1 MKIKLCLLLFGL
13 GSALALF
20 AQPKSQTVASAI
32 EKVTVF
38 SSGAQIN
45 RTAKVSLS
53 SGVTTLLFGGL
64 SPDLDKQ
71 SIQVKGLG
79 DLTIL
84 SVIHQTNY
92 LREQERREEITRL
105 EAQKEGLKT
114 QRGTEKNMLAVF
126 KNEEALLAK
135 NQSIGGVSVGL
146 KTTDLREAV
155 DFHRSRLTEVLLKQ
169 AEIEKKMFRL
179 DSSIQ
184 KLDNQLRAL
193 NQNKD
198 FATSEILVTVSANGP
213 VNAAFEFTYLV
224 KNAGWFATYDLRV
237 KDVSKPIDLAFK
249 ANVFQRSGE
258 DWRDVKLT
266 ISNGNPTENGVA
278 PELKPWYLR
287 FGYPAQPVAGMLK
300 QLPGVTSAGREV
312 SGIVLDDNG
321 EALIGATVMVKGT
334 TIGTITNVEGRYSLK
349 LPANAQILVI
359 NYVGYENKEVA
370 INNAIINITLSDNET
385 ALDEVVITGYAA
397 GADKRAQR
405 PVTYSAKAK
414 PIEVAET
421 YQPTTINFDIKVPY
435 TIMNNGKVYVVDIKE
450 QSIPALYE
458 YFTAPKLDKD
468 AFLTAK
474 LVDWQELNLFEG
486 EVSLFFEG
494 AFLGKSV
501 LDIGNASD
509 TLQISLGRDKGIV
522 VERKK
527 LKDFSGRNFLS
538 NNKTETRAYEIVV
551 RNNKS
556 QPVTIIVQDQL
567 PIATDKDISV
577 ENEEYAQAQLNPDT
591 RILTWQYELPARQE
605 RKHMFKYSVKYPK
618 NKVLLLE

>member
-1 MKIKLCLLLFGL
+1 MKIKLPFLLFGL
-13 GSALALF
+13 CNALMLF
-20 AQPKSQTVASAI
+20 AQPKSQTIASTI

-45 RTAKVSLS
+45 RSAKVNLS

-64 SPDLDKQ
+64 SPDLEKQ

-84 SVIHQTNY
+84 SVIHQLNY
-92 LREQERREEITRL
+92 LREQERREEITRI
-105 EAQKEGLKT
+105 EGQKEGLNA
-114 QRGTEKNMLAVF
+114 QRSTEKSMLAVF

-135 NQSIGGVSVGL
+135 NQAVGGVSTGL
-146 KTTDLREAV
+146 KTADLREAA

-184 KLDNQLRAL
+184 QLNNQLKAL
-193 NQNKD
+193 NQSKN
-198 FATSEILVTVSANGP
+198 FATSEILVTVSAPGP
-213 VNAAFEFTYLV
+213 TNAAFECSYLV

-258 DWRDVKLT
+258 DWKDVKLT
-266 ISNGNPTENGVA
+266 ISNGNPTENGLA

-287 FGYPAQPVAGMLK
+287 FGYPQPVLRGYK
-300 QLPGVTSAGREV
+300 PQPGASIMGEV
-312 SGIVLDDNG
+312 SGVVLDDQG
-321 EALIGATVMVKGT
+321 EALRGATVMVKGT
-334 TIGTITNVEGRYSLK
+334 TIGTITNTEGYYVLK
-349 LPANAQILVI
+349 LPTDAQTLVFS
-359 NYVGYENKEVA
+359 YVGYNVKEVP
-370 INNAIINITLSDNET
+370 INSTVLNITMSESESK
-385 ALDEVVITGYAA
+385 LDEVVVMGRTA
-397 GADKRAQR
+397 GVDIIREKRASAAPKSR
-405 PVTYSAKAK
+405 PV
-414 PIEVAET
+414 EVVEN
-421 YQPTTINFDIKVPY
+421 YQSTTINFDIKVPY
-435 TIMNNGKVYVVDIKE
+435 TIMNNGKVYAVDLKE
-450 QSIPALYE
+450 QSVPALYE
-458 YFTAPKLDKD
+458 YFTVPKLDKD

-474 LVDWQELNLFEG
+474 IVDWRELNLFEG

-501 LDIGNASD
+501 LDVRHADD

-538 NNKTETRAYEIVV
+538 NNKTESRAYEIVV
-551 RNNKS
+551 RNNKP
-556 QPVTIIVQDQL
+556 QPITIIVQDQL
-567 PIATDKDISV
+567 PISTDKDISV
-577 ENEEYAQAQLNPDT
+577 ENEEYQQAQLNPDT
-591 RILTWQYELPARQE
+591 HILTWQYELPARQE
-605 RKHMFKYSVKYPK
+605 RKHV
-618 NKVLLLE
+618 